1 MNIAIIVGRL
11 TKDPEIRYTQSG
23 KAVAT
28 FTLAVDRR
36 FKQDGQ
42 PSADFLP
49 CVAWGKTAEV
59 AGKYLAKGHRCGVEG
74 RIQTRSYESNGQKRY
89 VTEVIVDQLEFLES
103 KKKESGNSYDAGQ
116 FGEPVPDE
124 EIPFN

>member
-1 MNIAIIVGRL
+1 MNSVVLVGRL
-11 TKDPEIRYTQSG
+11 VKDPEIRYTQSG

-36 FKQDGQ
+36 SKQDGQ
-42 PSADFLP
+42 PSADFIP

-59 AGKYLAKGHRCGVEG
+59 AGKCLAKGHRCGVEG
-74 RIQTRSYESNGQKRY
+74 RIQTRSYEAQDGSKRY

-103 KKKESGNSYDAGQ
+103 KKKESGNPYDAGQ
-116 FGEPVPDE
+116 FGEPITDE
-124 EIPFN
+124 MIPF

>member
-1 MNIAIIVGRL
+1 MNFVVLVGRT
-11 TKDPEIRYTQSG
+11 TKDPEVRYTQSG

-42 PSADFLP
+42 PQADFIP

-59 AGKYLAKGHRCGVEG
+59 AGKYLLKGNRCCVEG
-74 RIQTRSYESNGQKRY
+74 RIQTRSYEAQDGSKRY
-89 VTEVIVDQLEFLES
+89 VTEIVIDQLEFLES
-103 KKKESGNSYDAGQ
+103 KKKDSGGFD
-116 FGEPVPDE
+116 FGEPIPDE
-124 EIPFN
+124 EIPF

>member
-1 MNIAIIVGRL
+1 MNHITLIGRL

-42 PSADFLP
+42 PSADFIP

-59 AGKYLAKGHRCGVEG
+59 AGKYLAKGNRCGVEG
-74 RIQTRSYESNGQKRY
+74 RIQIRSYEAQDGSKRY
-89 VTEVIVDQLEFLES
+89 VTEVVVSELEFLEN
-103 KKKESGNSYDAGQ
+103 KKKDSEAGQ
-116 FGEPVPDE
+116 FGEPIDE
-124 EIPFN
+124 SEIPF

>member
-1 MNIAIIVGRL
+1 MNSVVLVGRL
-11 TKDPEIRYTQSG
+11 VRDPEIRYTQSG

-42 PSADFLP
+42 PSADFIP

-59 AGKYLAKGHRCGVEG
+59 AGKYLAKGNRCGVEG
-74 RIQTRSYESNGQKRY
+74 RIQIRSYEAQDGSKRY
-89 VTEVIVDQLEFLES
+89 VTEVIVEQLEFLES
-103 KKKESGNSYDAGQ
+103 KKKDSGWD
-116 FGEPVPDE
+116 FGEPIPDQ
-124 EIPFN
+124 EIPFS

>member
-1 MNIAIIVGRL
+1 MNKVILIGRT
-11 TKDPEIRYTQSG
+11 TKDTEIRYTQSG

-42 PSADFLP
+42 PQADFIP

-59 AGKYLAKGHRCGVEG
+59 AGKYLAKGNRCGVEG
-74 RIQTRSYESNGQKRY
+74 RIQIRSYEAQDGSKRY
-89 VTEVIVDQLEFLES
+89 VTEVVVEQLEFLES
-103 KKKESGNSYDAGQ
+103 KKKDSGD
-116 FGEPVPDE
+116 FGEPIDE
-124 EIPFN
+124 SEIPFN

>member
-1 MNIAIIVGRL
+1 MNKVILIGRT
-11 TKDPEIRYTQSG
+11 TKDTEIRYTQSG

-42 PSADFLP
+42 PSADFIP

-59 AGKYLAKGHRCGVEG
+59 AGKYLAKGNRCGVEG
-74 RIQTRSYESNGQKRY
+74 RIQTRSYEAQDGSKRY
-89 VTEVIVDQLEFLES
+89 VTEVVISELYFLES
-103 KKKESGNSYDAGQ
+103 KKSGGD
-116 FGEPVPDE
+116 FGEPIDDCD
-124 EIPFN
+124 IPFD